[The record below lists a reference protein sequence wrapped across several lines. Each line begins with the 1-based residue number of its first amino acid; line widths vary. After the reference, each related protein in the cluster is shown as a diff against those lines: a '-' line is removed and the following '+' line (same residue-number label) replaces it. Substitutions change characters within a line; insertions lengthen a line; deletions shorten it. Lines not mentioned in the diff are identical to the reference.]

1 MEISKVKTILE
12 SLKKF
17 DYLSK
22 DGDYITV
29 TE

>member
-1 MEISKVKTILE
+1 MEISKVKTVFE
-12 SLKKF
+12 SLNKF

-22 DGDYITV
+22 DSNYITV